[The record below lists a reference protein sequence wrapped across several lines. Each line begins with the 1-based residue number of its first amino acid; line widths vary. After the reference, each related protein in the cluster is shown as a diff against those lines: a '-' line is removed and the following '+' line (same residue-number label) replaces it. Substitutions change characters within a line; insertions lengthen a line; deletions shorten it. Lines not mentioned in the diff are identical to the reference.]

1 MEKSMLDIL
10 KIVFCTPFLLYACY
24 SDIKKRSVTNKV
36 WLAMLAGCIFFI
48 SYEFSLYKEL
58 ILRPLIFSAGFII
71 ILAYLLF
78 YIGAFGGADAKA
90 LMVMSLIIPTYPVFQ
105 VLGYAFPLN
114 KPIYDIFAL
123 SILANAALLMVV
135 VPIGLALYN
144 LAETGLNFDHP
155 AYIFMGYKTRIS
167 NLAGK
172 HIRLI
177 QGFEKTDGR
186 VISFFKWGGMEIN
199 EKTIREL
206 KDLSGKCL
214 IKDEVWVTPELPFM
228 IPITL
233 GFFTAVFYGD
243 MMFELIRFMVA

>member
-10 KIVFCTPFLLYACY
+10 KILFCIPFLLYACY

-36 WLAMLAGCIFFI
+36 WQVMFAGSILFI
-48 SYEFSLYKEL
+48 SYDFSLNKEL
-58 ILRPLIFSAGFII
+58 ILEPLVTSALFIF
-71 ILAYLLF
+71 ILSYF
-78 YIGAFGGADAKA
+78 FFEIGALGGADAKA
-90 LMVMSLIIPTYPVFQ
+90 FMVMSLIIPTYPGFQ
-105 VLGYAFPLN
+105 ALGHALPLN

-123 SILANAALLMVV
+123 SILGNAALLMVV

-144 LAETGLNFDHP
+144 LAEMGLNFDNP
-155 AYIFMGYKTRIS
+155 AYLFMGYKTKIS

-177 QGFEKTDGR
+177 QGFEKTDGSVR
-186 VISFFKWGGMEIN
+186 TFFKWGGMEIN

-243 MMFELIRFMVA
+243 LMFQLIRFLL

>member
-1 MEKSMLDIL
+1 
-10 KIVFCTPFLLYACY
+10 
-24 SDIKKRSVTNKV
+24 
-36 WLAMLAGCIFFI
+36 
-48 SYEFSLYKEL
+48 
-58 ILRPLIFSAGFII
+58 
-71 ILAYLLF
+71 
-78 YIGAFGGADAKA
+78 
-90 LMVMSLIIPTYPVFQ
+90 MVMSLIIPTYPVFQ
-105 VLGYAFPLN
+105 ALGSAFPLN

-144 LAETGLNFDHP
+144 LAETGLNFDNP
-155 AYIFMGYKTRIS
+155 AYIFIGYKTKIS

-177 QGFEKTDGR
+177 QGFEMTYGSIR
-186 VISFFKWGGMEIN
+186 SFFIWGGMEIN

-206 KDLSGKCL
+206 KNLSGKCL
-214 IKDEVWVTPELPFM
+214 IKDEVWVTSELPFM

-243 MMFELIRFMVA
+243 MMFGLIRFLL

>member
-1 MEKSMLDIL
+1 MEQRVFDIL
-10 KIVFCTPFLLYACY
+10 KILFCTPFLLYACY
-24 SDIKKRSVTNKV
+24 SDIKKRRVTNNV
-36 WLAMLAGCIFFI
+36 WLVMLVGSIFSI

-58 ILRPLIFSAGFII
+58 ALRPLIISAGFIF
-71 ILAYLLF
+71 ILACILF
-78 YIGAFGGADAKA
+78 KIGAFGGADAKA
-90 LMVMSLIIPTYPVFQ
+90 IMVMSLIIPTYPVFQ
-105 VLGYAFPLN
+105 TLGYAFPLN

-123 SILANAALLMVV
+123 SILGNAALLIAV

-144 LAETGLNFDHP
+144 LAEMGLNFDNP

-167 NLAGK
+167 KLAGK

-177 QGFEKTDGR
+177 QGFEMTDGR
-186 VISFFKWGGMEIN
+186 VRSCFKLGGMEIN

-206 KDLSGKCL
+206 KNLSGKCL

-243 MMFELIRFMVA
+243 LMFELIRFLL

>member
-1 MEKSMLDIL
+1 MENSTLDIL
-10 KIVFCTPFLLYACY
+10 KILFCTPFLLFACY
-24 SDIKKRSVTNKV
+24 SDIKKRSVSNKV
-36 WLAMLAGCIFFI
+36 WLVMLAGSIFFI
-48 SYEFSLYKEL
+48 TYEFSLYKEL
-58 ILRPLIFSAGFII
+58 ILGSLIMSAGFII
-71 ILAYLLF
+71 ILAYILF

-90 LMVMSLIIPTYPVFQ
+90 LMVLSLIIPTYPGFQ
-105 VLGYAFPLN
+105 ALGHAFPLN

-123 SILANAALLMVV
+123 SILANAALLTVV

-144 LAETGLNFDHP
+144 LAETGLNFDNP
-155 AYIFMGYKTRIS
+155 AYIFMGYKTKIS

-177 QGFEKTDGR
+177 QGFEMTDNNVR
-186 VISFFKWGGMEIN
+186 SYFRWGGMEIN

-206 KDLSGKCL
+206 KDISGKGL
-214 IKDEVWVTPELPFM
+214 IEDKVWVTPELPFM

-243 MMFELIRFMVA
+243 MMFESIRFLF

>member
-1 MEKSMLDIL
+1 MEKSVLDIL
-10 KIVFCTPFLLYACY
+10 KILFCMPFLLYACY
-24 SDIKKRSVTNKV
+24 SDIEKRRVTNNV
-36 WLAMLAGCIFFI
+36 WLVMLVGSIFSI

-58 ILRPLIFSAGFII
+58 ALRPLIISAGFIF
-71 ILAYLLF
+71 ILAYILF
-78 YIGAFGGADAKA
+78 KIGAFGGADAKA
-90 LMVMSLIIPTYPVFQ
+90 IMVMSLIIPTYPGFQ
-105 VLGYAFPLN
+105 VPGYAFPLTR
-114 KPIYDIFAL
+114 PIYDIFAL
-123 SILANAALLMVV
+123 SILANAALLTVV

-144 LAETGLNFDHP
+144 LAEMGLNFDHP

-177 QGFEKTDGR
+177 QGFEMTDGR
-186 VISFFKWGGMEIN
+186 IRSYFKWGGMEIN
-199 EKTIREL
+199 EKTLREL

-228 IPITL
+228 VPITL

-243 MMFELIRFMVA
+243 LMFELIRSFL